1 MKKNND
7 NSTSSTPPKD
17 ASPSEA
23 NSAPAKE
30 SFFTRWYNKIYAFV
44 MYCISGVWN
53 DPRTTFKVRLIK
65 TMNLSVS
72 SFMDR
77 GLQIR
82 SMALT
87 YYTVLSLVPALALLV
102 AIGRG
107 FGMSETMQGEL
118 YNMFPSQSKVISTC
132 LKFVDSY
139 LNEATQ
145 GVFVGVGIVMLL
157 WTIISLLSYIEDA
170 FNTIWDIKEGRSLY
184 QKLTDYIAICLII
197 PVLMLCSS
205 GVNIFMST
213 TIQEKLDLP
222 FLSAGINII
231 LETVPLVLAWMAF
244 SFSYYLIPTTKVEL
258 KYALIAGAISALCF
272 EILQMLFVNGQIY
285 VSKYNA
291 IYGSFSFLPLMLVWL
306 QLSWMI
312 LLAGCVLTYSLQ
324 NVFTFNFLGD
334 VGQVS
339 NQSWHNIGLITMC
352 VIVKRFINEQT
363 PLSKKELAVQYNLPV
378 RLVNR
383 VADKLL
389 QAKLIYEI
397 KIDDNKEGLGPAVE
411 VSELT
416 LGRFYRDFNLAGNH
430 NIIPDF
436 DVIYADMLRI
446 IRPLAENSFRD
457 YNQVLIKDI
466 PLPSP
471 EEIHKILVKEEVKG

>member
-1 MKKNND
+1 MSENTTPTTEKK
-7 NSTSSTPPKD
+7 
-17 ASPSEA
+17 
-23 NSAPAKE
+23 KE
-30 SFFTRWYNKIYAFV
+30 GFFTRWYNKIYAFV

-53 DPRTTFKVRLIK
+53 DPRKTFKVRFIK
-65 TMNLSVS
+65 TVNLSVN
-72 SFMDR
+72 SFLDR

-107 FGMSETMQGEL
+107 FGMSDTMQSEL
-118 YNMFPSQSKVISTC
+118 YNMFPSQAKVISTC

-170 FNTIWDIKEGRSLY
+170 FNTIWDVKEGRTLY

-205 GVNIFMST
+205 GVSIFMST
-213 TIQEKLDLP
+213 TIQDNINLP
-222 FLSAGINII
+222 FLSEGVNIMLEI
-231 LETVPLVLAWMAF
+231 LPLVFAWLAFTF
-244 SFSYYLIPTTKVEL
+244 SFYLIPTTKVNF
-258 KYALIAGAISALCF
+258 KYAMISGAISALCF
-272 EILQMLFVNGQIY
+272 QILQMLFVNGQIY

-306 QLSWMI
+306 QFSWMI

-334 VGQVS
+334 VSQVS
-339 NQSWHNIGLITMC
+339 DRSWHSMGLITMC
-352 VIVKRFINEQT
+352 VIVQRFIHEDT
-363 PLSKKELAVQYNLPV
+363 PLSNQEIAAKYNLPV
-378 RLVNR
+378 RIVNR
-383 VADKLL
+383 VASKLL
-389 QAKLIYEI
+389 DAKLIYIVKLNES
-397 KIDDNKEGLGPAVE
+397 DTGLSPALQVGD
-411 VSELT
+411 LT
-416 LGRFYRDFNLAGNH
+416 LGRFFREYDNVGEN
-430 NIIPDF
+430 NIIPEF
-436 DVIYADMLRI
+436 DTIYAGLLNVMN
-446 IRPLAENSFRD
+446 PLIAQSYEEYD
-457 YNQVLIKDI
+457 KILLKDI
-466 PLPSP
+466 PLPTP
-471 EEIHKILVKEEVKG
+471 EQIHDILLKDEEAAEAASKAKH

>member
-1 MKKNND
+1 MSKNTENTPKAKK
-7 NSTSSTPPKD
+7 
-17 ASPSEA
+17 EG
-23 NSAPAKE
+23 
-30 SFFTRWYNKIYAFV
+30 FIIRWYNKIYAFV
-44 MYCISGVWN
+44 IYCISGVWK
-53 DPRTTFKVRLIK
+53 DPRKTFKVRFIK
-65 TMNLSVS
+65 TVNLSVN
-72 SFMDR
+72 SFLDR

-107 FGMSETMQGEL
+107 FGMSDTMQGEL

-132 LKFVDSY
+132 MKFVDSY

-170 FNTIWDIKEGRSLY
+170 FNTIWDVKEGRTFY

-213 TIQEKLDLP
+213 TIQEKLNLP
-222 FLSAGINII
+222 FLSAGVNLI
-231 LETVPLVLAWMAF
+231 LEMAPLVLAWLAF
-244 SFSYYLIPTTKVEL
+244 TFSYYLIPTTKVEL
-258 KYALIAGAISALCF
+258 KYAMIAGAVSAICF
-272 EILQMLFVNGQIY
+272 EVLQMLFVNGQIY

-306 QLSWMI
+306 QFSWMI
-312 LLAGCVLTYSLQ
+312 LLAGCVLAYSLQ

-339 NQSWHNIGLITMC
+339 NRSWHSMGLITMC
-352 VIVKRFINEQT
+352 VIVKRFIKEEE
-363 PLSKKELAVQYNLPV
+363 PLSNQDIAVRYNLPV
-378 RLVNR
+378 RIVNR
-383 VADKLL
+383 VVA
-389 QAKLIYEI
+389 
-397 KIDDNKEGLGPAVE
+397 
-411 VSELT
+411 
-416 LGRFYRDFNLAGNH
+416 
-430 NIIPDF
+430 
-436 DVIYADMLRI
+436 
-446 IRPLAENSFRD
+446 
-457 YNQVLIKDI
+457 
-466 PLPSP
+466 
-471 EEIHKILVKEEVKG
+471 

>member
-1 MKKNND
+1 MSKNTENTPKAKK
-7 NSTSSTPPKD
+7 
-17 ASPSEA
+17 EG
-23 NSAPAKE
+23 
-30 SFFTRWYNKIYAFV
+30 FIIRWYNKIYAFV
-44 MYCISGVWN
+44 IYCISGVWK
-53 DPRTTFKVRLIK
+53 DPRKTFKVRFIK
-65 TMNLSVS
+65 TVNLSVN
-72 SFMDR
+72 SFLDR

-107 FGMSETMQGEL
+107 FGMSDTMQGEL

-132 LKFVDSY
+132 MKFVDSY

-170 FNTIWDIKEGRSLY
+170 FNTIWDVKEGRTFY

-213 TIQEKLDLP
+213 TIQEKLNLP
-222 FLSAGINII
+222 FLSAGVNLI
-231 LETVPLVLAWMAF
+231 LEMAPLVLAWLAF
-244 SFSYYLIPTTKVEL
+244 TFSYYLIPTTKVEL
-258 KYALIAGAISALCF
+258 KYAMIAGAVSAICF
-272 EILQMLFVNGQIY
+272 EVLQMLFVNGQIY

-306 QLSWMI
+306 QFSWMI
-312 LLAGCVLTYSLQ
+312 LLAGCVLAYSLQ

-339 NQSWHNIGLITMC
+339 NRSWHSMGLITMC
-352 VIVKRFINEQT
+352 VIVKRFIKEEE
-363 PLSKKELAVQYNLPV
+363 PLSNQDIAVRYNLPV
-378 RLVNR
+378 RIVNR
-383 VADKLL
+383 VVAKLL
-389 QAKLIYEI
+389 QAKLIYEV
-397 KIDDNKEGLGPAVE
+397 KIDNTNIGLSPALE

-416 LGRFYRDFNLAGNH
+416 LGRFYREFDSAGEN

-436 DVIYADMLRI
+436 NLIYADMLKLL
-446 IRPLAENSFRD
+446 RPLSQQSYED
-457 YNQVLIKDI
+457 YNQVMLKDI

-471 EEIHKILVKEEVKG
+471 EQIHKMLLKEEEDDNN

>member
-1 MKKNND
+1 MNTSPDKTPSPDNAPQKEKK
-7 NSTSSTPPKD
+7 
-17 ASPSEA
+17 EGL
-23 NSAPAKE
+23 
-30 SFFTRWYNKIYAFV
+30 FTRLYNKIYAFV

-53 DPRTTFKVRLIK
+53 DPRKTFKVRFIK
-65 TMNLSVS
+65 TVNLSVN
-72 SFMDR
+72 SFLDR

-107 FGMSETMQGEL
+107 FGMSDTMQGEL
-118 YNMFPSQSKVISTC
+118 YNMFPSQTKVIQTC

-139 LNEATQ
+139 LNEATS

-170 FNTIWDIKEGRSLY
+170 FNTIWDVKEGRTLY

-205 GVNIFMST
+205 GVSIFMST
-213 TIQEKLDLP
+213 TIQENLNLP
-222 FLSAGINII
+222 FLTVGVNIL
-231 LETVPLVLAWMAF
+231 LEMAPLVLAWLAF
-244 SFSYYLIPTTKVEL
+244 TFSYYLIPTTKVNL
-258 KYALIAGAISALCF
+258 KYAMIAGAVSAVCF
-272 EILQMLFVNGQIY
+272 QILQMLFVNGQIY

-312 LLAGCVLTYSLQ
+312 LLAGCVLAYSLQ

-339 NQSWHNIGLITMC
+339 DRSWHAMGLITMC
-352 VIVKRFINEQT
+352 VIVQRFIREET
-363 PLSKKELAVQYNLPV
+363 PLSNQEIAAKYNLPV
-378 RLVNR
+378 RIVNR
-383 VADKLL
+383 VAAKLL
-389 QAKLIYEI
+389 QAKLIYVI
-397 KIDDNKEGLGPAVE
+397 KLDESNTGLSPALE

-416 LGRFYRDFNLAGNH
+416 LGRYLREFDMAGEN

-436 DVIYADMLRI
+436 DVIYADLLDVLKPIEAQSYKEYDRI
-446 IRPLAENSFRD
+446 L
-457 YNQVLIKDI
+457 LKDI
-466 PLPSP
+466 PLPTP
-471 EEIHKILVKEEVKG
+471 EQIHKILLKDETTE

>member
-1 MKKNND
+1 MSKNTENTSKAKK
-7 NSTSSTPPKD
+7 
-17 ASPSEA
+17 EG
-23 NSAPAKE
+23 
-30 SFFTRWYNKIYAFV
+30 FIIRWYNKIYAFV
-44 MYCISGVWN
+44 IYCISGVWK
-53 DPRTTFKVRLIK
+53 DPRKTFKVRFIK
-65 TMNLSVS
+65 TVNLSVN
-72 SFMDR
+72 SFLDR

-107 FGMSETMQGEL
+107 FGMSDTMQGEL

-132 LKFVDSY
+132 MKFVDSY

-170 FNTIWDIKEGRSLY
+170 FNTIWDVKEGRTFY

-213 TIQEKLDLP
+213 TIQEKLNLP
-222 FLSAGINII
+222 FLSAGVNLI
-231 LETVPLVLAWMAF
+231 LEMAPLVLAWLAF
-244 SFSYYLIPTTKVEL
+244 TFSYYLIPTTKVEL
-258 KYALIAGAISALCF
+258 KYAMIAGAVSAICF
-272 EILQMLFVNGQIY
+272 EVLQMLFVNGQIY

-306 QLSWMI
+306 QFSWMI
-312 LLAGCVLTYSLQ
+312 LLAGCVLAYSLQ

-339 NQSWHNIGLITMC
+339 NRSWHSMGLITMC
-352 VIVKRFINEQT
+352 VIVKRFIKEEE
-363 PLSKKELAVQYNLPV
+363 PLSNQDIAVRYNLPV
-378 RLVNR
+378 RIVNR
-383 VADKLL
+383 VVAKLL
-389 QAKLIYEI
+389 QAKLIYEV
-397 KIDDNKEGLGPAVE
+397 KIDNTNIGLSPALE

-416 LGRFYRDFNLAGNH
+416 LGRFYREFDSAGEN

-436 DVIYADMLRI
+436 NLIYADMLKLL
-446 IRPLAENSFRD
+446 RPLSQQSYED
-457 YNQVLIKDI
+457 YNQVMLKDI

-471 EEIHKILVKEEVKG
+471 EQIHKMLLKEEEADNN